1 MKTHTHTDWYDFLT
15 DLGAVVTDDHVQH
28 YGSAT
33 DEQQAALNGAVLC
46 DLSHEAVIC
55 AGGKEAETFLQGQLS
70 NDTRLIDAQHSQ
82 LSAYSTPKGRM
93 LALLRLFKHTDSLH
107 LRLPHSLLEI
117 TLKRLRM
124 FVMRSKVTLED
135 RSTQLV
141 RFGLSGAQT
150 EAWLNTHLG
159 SVAKNNDEVVTSN
172 GITQIRVAGAVPR
185 FELYG
190 EPEAM
195 IALWKNL
202 QQHGAMPAGADVWAL
217 LEIQAGIPSIH
228 PATQEAFVAQM
239 TNLQFL
245 NGISFKKGC
254 YTGQEIIAR
263 MQYLGKVKRRMYLI
277 HINTDSAKAGDG
289 LFSPTEKSAQGT
301 GKIVDARPHP
311 DGGMHALAV
320 IAIASAENQSVH
332 LHSIEGPKVT
342 ILDLP
347 YSLEEQ

>member
-1 MKTHTHTDWYDFLT
+1 MKTQTPASWYPFLT
-15 DLGAVVTDDHVQH
+15 DLGAVIADDHVQH
-28 YGSAT
+28 YGSLSN
-33 DEQQAALNGAVLC
+33 EQNAALNGAVLC
-46 DLSHEAVIC
+46 DLSHEAVIS
-55 AGGKEAETFLQGQLS
+55 ASGEEASTFLQGQLS
-70 NDTRLIDAQHSQ
+70 NDTRLIDAQQSQ

-93 LALLRLFKHTDSLH
+93 LAVMRLFQHADTLH
-107 LRLPHSLLEI
+107 LRLPHSLLES

-135 RSTQLV
+135 QSQTVV
-141 RFGLSGAQT
+141 RFGLSGQQAET
-150 EAWLNTHLG
+150 WLAKEFG
-159 SVAKNNDEVVTSN
+159 SVAKNSDEVVTEH
-172 GITQIRVAGAVPR
+172 GITHIRVAGTTPR

-190 EPEAM
+190 DVEAM
-195 IALWKNL
+195 ISLWKKL
-202 QQHGAMPAGADVWAL
+202 QQQGAIPAGRDVWAL
-217 LEIQAGIPSIH
+217 LEIEAGIPSIH

-263 MQYLGKVKRRMYLI
+263 MQYLGKVKRRMYRV
-277 HINTDSAKAGDG
+277 HIECDDAKAGDS

-311 DGGMHALAV
+311 EGGMQALAV

-332 LHSIEGPKVT
+332 LHSTDGPKLT

-347 YSLEEQ
+347 YSLES

>member
-1 MKTHTHTDWYDFLT
+1 MKTQAPANWYTFLT
-15 DLGAVVTDDHVQH
+15 DLGAVIVDDHVQH
-28 YGSAT
+28 YGSPSN
-33 DEQQAALNGAVLC
+33 EQSAALNGPVLC

-55 AGGKEAETFLQGQLS
+55 ASGEEAATFLQGQLS
-70 NDTRLIDAQHSQ
+70 NDTRLVNGQQSQ

-93 LALLRLFKHTDSLH
+93 LALMRLFQHADQLH
-107 LRLPHSLLEI
+107 LRLPQSLLES

-135 RSTQLV
+135 HSQQLV
-141 RFGLSGAQT
+141 RFGLSGTQAETWLATQFDDLPT
-150 EAWLNTHLG
+150 ENDQVC
-159 SVAKNNDEVVTSN
+159 SNKN
-172 GITQIRVAGAVPR
+172 ITCIRVAGTTPR

-190 EPEAM
+190 DTEAM
-195 IALWKNL
+195 IALWKTL
-202 QQHGAMPAGADVWAL
+202 QQQGATPAGSDAWAL
-217 LEIQAGIPSIH
+217 LEIEAGIPSIH

-239 TNLQFL
+239 TNLHLL
-245 NGISFKKGC
+245 NGVNFKKGC

-263 MQYLGKVKRRMYLI
+263 MQYLGKVKRRMYRI
-277 HINTDSAKAGDG
+277 HIDCDNATAGDG

-311 DGGMHALAV
+311 EGGMQALAV

-332 LHSIEGPKVT
+332 LHSIEGPTLT

-347 YSLEEQ
+347 YSLES